1 MWSSPCLVSLLLAL
15 CFICDSTSV
24 KSPFS
29 LGRYQKVME
38 VFALVPEFQ
47 MPLRASSFLSPASII
62 MQPVPVSKQSGQSD
76 QAHPPAHCNSTQQ
89 SLLQHS
95 AQMALARLCLNR
107 ALAGRAQALARPAV
121 ASSHGGMDL
130 RSLFS
135 SERAESTGMAPLEGK
150 TSCREVAVADRSSST
165 AASHWPW
172 RDLRL
177 RDLVPFRLVDD
188 TNCSSYQT
196 N

>member
-1 MWSSPCLVSLLLAL
+1 M
-15 CFICDSTSV
+15 
-24 KSPFS
+24 
-29 LGRYQKVME
+29 
-38 VFALVPEFQ
+38 FALVPEFQ
-47 MPLRASSFLSPASII
+47 MPLRVSSSFLSPAYFI

-76 QAHPPAHCNSTQQ
+76 QAHPVHCNSTQQ

-150 TSCREVAVADRSSST
+150 TSCREVAVADRSSSA

-177 RDLVPFRLVDD
+177 RDLVPFRLVDG
-188 TNCSSYQT
+188 TYWLTVVSN
-196 N
+196 